1 MIEAGIMTKEEVDDI
16 VKKQFEYYNSEL
28 LAVEQ
33 YQPEKSYFK
42 RQWDGLAQA
51 PSDLTTWDT
60 GVGWDLLSYIGR
72 NSIYHPP
79 GFVRSLQYI
88 ESAF

>member
-33 YQPEKSYFK
+33 YQPEKSYFNK
-42 RQWDGLAQA
+42 QWDGLVQA

-60 GVGWDLLSYIGR
+60 GVEWHLLSYIGR
-72 NSIYHPP
+72 NSVYHPP
-79 GFVRSLQYI
+79 GFVRTFQST
-88 ESAF
+88 